1 MTVAVRR
8 IWDQKRAMRTGEGI
22 REVHTDDRPRCS
34 WAVRGFAGPNS
45 KERFNACGDLADA
58 VVRGPVD
65 TGVGP
70 INELP
75 LCERHAKEARKAA
88 EGGTALHLVGRL
100 G

>member
-22 REVHTDDRPRCS
+22 REVHTDDRPR
-34 WAVRGFAGPNS
+34 W
-45 KERFNACGDLADA
+45 
-58 VVRGPVD
+58 
-65 TGVGP
+65 
-70 INELP
+70 
-75 LCERHAKEARKAA
+75 KAA